1 MKISKSLGRK
11 RTRPPAG
18 TGAISAHMP
27 PDRQASHFKRA
38 RRARETEIVEDYVEL
53 IADLIDEEGEARA
66 VDVAKRLG
74 VSGATVNKMVARLKQ
89 LKLVNS
95 EPYRSIFLTTNGRKM
110 ADASRSRHHIVVA
123 FLKAVGVDEATA
135 WADAEGMEHRCSP
148 ETLAAFENFVIKWN
162 K

>member
-1 MKISKSLGRK
+1 MKRLLITCITITLLLTGCTAQLGYRFADTFIEW
-11 RTRPPAG
+11 RL
-18 TGAISAHMP
+18 
-27 PDRQASHFKRA
+27 
-38 RRARETEIVEDYVEL
+38 EDYVEL

-89 LKLVNS
+89 SKLVNS

-123 FLKAVGVDEATA
+123 FLNAVGVDEATA

-148 ETLAAFENFVIKWN
+148 ETLAAFENFVLKRRR
-162 K
+162 